1 MIRGTSKFTRE
12 QVYIPYYRLT
22 QVIKMALSIP
32 TEGRPFNLIAS
43 LKIVP
48 YEENLFKQKGNL

>member
-1 MIRGTSKFTRE
+1 
-12 QVYIPYYRLT
+12 
-22 QVIKMALSIP
+22 MALSMP
-32 TEGRPFNLIAS
+32 QGGKPFNLTAS